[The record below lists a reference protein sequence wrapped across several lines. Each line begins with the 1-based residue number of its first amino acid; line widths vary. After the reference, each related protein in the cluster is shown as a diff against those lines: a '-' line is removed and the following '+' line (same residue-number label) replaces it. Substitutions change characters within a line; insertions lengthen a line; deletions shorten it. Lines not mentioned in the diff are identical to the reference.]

1 MNEMD
6 LIKVNEN
13 ISYNAGK
20 IYFRDGHNYT
30 SKLMEQLLKEGYK
43 TVKKGSVIM
52 VKDPE
57 GNELCSGYN
66 RIDMLLNLAKTMR

>member
-6 LIKVNEN
+6 LIKVNKSITYET
-13 ISYNAGK
+13 GK
-20 IYFRDGHNYT
+20 IYFKEGHNYT
-30 SKLMEQLLKEGYK
+30 SKLWEQLYKEGYR
-43 TVKKGSVIM
+43 TVRKGSVIM
-52 VKDPE
+52 VKDPS